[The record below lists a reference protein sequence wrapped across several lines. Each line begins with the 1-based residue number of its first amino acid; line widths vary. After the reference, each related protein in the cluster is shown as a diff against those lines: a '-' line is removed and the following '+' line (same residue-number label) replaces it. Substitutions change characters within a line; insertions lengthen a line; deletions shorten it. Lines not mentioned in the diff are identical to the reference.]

1 MENRNRMV
9 GLFYFGLTVVGILV
23 FSNTVELLLS
33 LFNVTDLQIVNRL
46 LSVSDIFGVAL
57 ALGLTLYLSRHPE
70 FGPMVHQVNEETSK
84 VTWPTWDE
92 TASNTVTTV
101 VVTVIIAAI
110 LWGFDQVFGNVTN
123 QLLGGA

>member
-1 MENRNRMV
+1 MENRSRVV
-9 GLFYFGLTVVGILV
+9 GLFYVGLTAIAMLV
-23 FSNTVELLLS
+23 LSNTIEMVLGWL
-33 LFNVTDLQIVNRL
+33 NVTDLELVSRL
-46 LSVSDIFGVAL
+46 LSVSDLFGVAL
-57 ALGLTLYLSRHPE
+57 AIGLTVYLYRHPQ
-70 FGPMVHQVNEETSK
+70 FGPLVHQVNEETSK